1 MRIKFQTSPCALRL
15 NTPSFPKQRVATIP
29 IDLIPH
35 AEQSQNCPVPIRSRL
50 GAAKGKIQRRSQRKK
65 VPRYHFDLVDSK
77 TVADEGGADLPDD
90 IAATDAADL
99 IAKRLLVEC
108 PKLKNKDFAILVSN
122 EDGDEVCRVPL
133 DIIH

>member
-1 MRIKFQTSPCALRL
+1 M
-15 NTPSFPKQRVATIP
+15 
-29 IDLIPH
+29 
-35 AEQSQNCPVPIRSRL
+35 
-50 GAAKGKIQRRSQRKK
+50 
-65 VPRYHFDLVDSK
+65 PRYHFDLVDSK